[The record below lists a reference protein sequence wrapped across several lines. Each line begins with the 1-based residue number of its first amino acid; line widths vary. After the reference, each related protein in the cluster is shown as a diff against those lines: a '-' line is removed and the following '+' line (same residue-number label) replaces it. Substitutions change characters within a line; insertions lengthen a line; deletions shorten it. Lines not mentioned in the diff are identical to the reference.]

1 MQTLKSSQ
9 LPLSRPQFWL
19 AFVNCA
25 TLTYLL
31 AFAVV
36 SGSDALPDEPGVAI
50 GYVLGSGTFTALV
63 VWGLIYVLCLRG
75 AQKSQKRILLASSI
89 VIGCFAAYLHL
100 P

>member
-9 LPLSRPQFWL
+9 LPLSRSQFWL

-36 SGSDALPDEPGVAI
+36 SGSDPIPDEPGVTF
-50 GYVLGSGTFTALV
+50 GYVLGSGTFTALA

-75 AQKSQKRILLASSI
+75 AQKKQKRVLLMSSI
-89 VIGCFAAYLHL
+89 AIGCCAAYLHL